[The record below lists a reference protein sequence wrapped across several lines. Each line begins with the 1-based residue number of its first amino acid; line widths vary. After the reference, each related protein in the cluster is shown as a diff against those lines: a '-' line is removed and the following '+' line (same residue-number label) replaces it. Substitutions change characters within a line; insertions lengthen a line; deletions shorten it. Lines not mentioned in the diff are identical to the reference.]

1 MIRISYIILICYIN
15 EIS

>member
-1 MIRISYIILICYIN
+1 LKELTYIN